1 MPPLN
6 PTRWFRYRLRT
17 LLALVTLA
25 AVGLGAFKAYVE
37 PFRIQRRA
45 AARLAPLGAKIG
57 YEPGGPAWLRALFGE
72 RHFLNGVT
80 VHLEGRRFKS
90 DDLAP
95 LADLPHLERLYLANT
110 PVTDEGL
117 RHIASLCRLKR
128 MSLWQTRITDAGI
141 VHLAGLTDLEVLDIH
156 DTRLTEAALQHFR
169 EHPNLVRLIHAIP
182 VGDAGIEA
190 LASMPQLRIGSL
202 TCKEVSD
209 DGLRQIAQR
218 WPLGSL
224 SVSSHRVTDAGLS
237 HLCRLDHLRSLEV
250 RDCAATDAGI
260 AQLAALTTL
269 TTLRIANVPIRG
281 ECLPALT
288 QNPKLVG
295 IELSNTQISFG
306 QIARHFGDSATRLR
320 ITAKGMQQDGA
331 RTIRLN
337 GPIDPKDLQH
347 LRHYPHL
354 QSLVLDGSPLDIA
367 RVGRLE
373 PMAALRSLELNLTVD
388 DAGAELLGRL
398 TQLRQLSL
406 SGRQTISPQGYRH
419 LARLTGLVELR
430 MRSCGL
436 TDEHLAFLAHMT
448 GLEVLEIPGNRITS
462 AGIDHLQNLSRLR
475 RLNVS
480 SCPEIDDTALAKIS
494 ALERLE
500 NLSAQHTRVT
510 DAGLAHLFDM
520 RCLRNVTV
528 LGSAATKRGL
538 QALRGALLVKG
549 GAIY

>member
-1 MPPLN
+1 MSRQGT
-6 PTRWFRYRLRT
+6 TRWFRYRLRT

-25 AVGLGAFKAYVE
+25 AIGLGGFKAYVE
-37 PFRIQRRA
+37 PFQIQRRA

-72 RHFLNGVT
+72 RHFLNVVT

-95 LADLPHLERLYLANT
+95 LADLPGLERLYLANT
-110 PVTDEGL
+110 PLTDEGL
-117 RHIASLCRLKR
+117 RHVASLRRLKR
-128 MSLWQTRITDAGI
+128 MSLWQTKITDAGI

-182 VGDAGIEA
+182 VGDAGLEA
-190 LASMPQLRIGSL
+190 LASMPELRIESL
-202 TCKEVSD
+202 TCKDVSD
-209 DGLRQIAQR
+209 DGLRRVLQR
-218 WPLGSL
+218 WPLESL

-237 HLCRLDHLRSLEV
+237 RLSRLDHLWFLEL
-250 RDCAATDAGI
+250 RDCAATDAGV
-260 AQLAALTTL
+260 AQLAALPALSTI
-269 TTLRIANVPIRG
+269 RIGNVPIRG

-320 ITAKGMQQDGA
+320 IAAKGMQQDGA

-337 GPIDPKDLQH
+337 GPIGPSDLQH
-347 LRHYPHL
+347 LRYYPHL
-354 QSLVLDGSPLDIA
+354 QSLVLDGPPLDIA
-367 RVGRLE
+367 RAGCLE
-373 PMAALRSLELNLTVD
+373 PLAALGSLELNLTVD
-388 DAGAELLGRL
+388 DEGAKLLGRL

-406 SGRQTISPQGYRH
+406 SGRQAISPQGYRH

-436 TDEHLAFLAHMT
+436 TDEHLAFLAHLT
-448 GLEVLEIPGNRITS
+448 GLEVLEIPGNRITR
-462 AGIDHLQNLSRLR
+462 AGIDHHHNLSGLR
-475 RLNVS
+475 RLNLS
-480 SCPEIDDTALAKIS
+480 FCPEIDDRAFAKIS
-494 ALERLE
+494 MLERLE
-500 NLSAQHTRVT
+500 DLSAQDTRVT
-510 DAGLAHLFDM
+510 DAGLVHLFDM
-520 RCLRNVTV
+520 RCLRDVTV

-538 QALRGALLVKG
+538 QALRGALLAKG